1 MIIKLI
7 NTLIILLLVFI
18 TALIVNKIT
27 KTKKLKILLFI
38 VIILSLTIIT
48 SLSTTSLINYFSN
61 FETPEDAFDFLHS
74 EKIVDII
81 KGDESCMIIYK
92 TDDNVLSWDYVL
104 KSEDKYKIPYDF
116 SSKQVFQSLSEK
128 GNFSIYNI
136 KGSNDYYITGIIVT
150 ENDNLTIVNSDNINV
165 NYIIAN
171 EIIVDNKK
179 QKTIYIYDTIKKSIN
194 DYYLIINDE
203 KIIFQ

>member
-7 NTLIILLLVFI
+7 NVIVMILLFFI

-38 VIILSLTIIT
+38 IIILSLTIVT
-48 SLSTTSLINYFSN
+48 SLSTTSLINYLSN
-61 FETPEDAFDFLHS
+61 FDTPKNAFDFTHS

-81 KGDESCMIIYK
+81 QGDESCMIIYK
-92 TDDNVLSWDYVL
+92 TDDNVLSWDYIL
-104 KSEDKYKIPYDF
+104 KSDNKYKIPYDF
-116 SSKQVFQSLSEK
+116 ISKQVFQSLSKK
-128 GNFSIYNI
+128 GNFNVYNV
-136 KGSNDYYITGIIVT
+136 KGTNDYYIIGIIVT
-150 ENDNLTIVNSDNINV
+150 ENDNLTIVNNNNINV

-179 QKTIYIYDTIKKSIN
+179 QKTIYLYDTINKSIN

>member
-7 NTLIILLLVFI
+7 NALIIILLFFI
-18 TALIVNKIT
+18 TALIVNRIT

-48 SLSTTSLINYFSN
+48 SLSTTSLINHFSN
-61 FETPEDAFDFLHS
+61 FKTPENAFNFTHS

-81 KGDESCMIIYK
+81 QGDESCMIIYK
-92 TDDNVLSWDYVL
+92 TDDNVLSWDFVL
-104 KSEDKYKIPYDF
+104 KSENKYKIPYDF
-116 SSKQVFQSLSEK
+116 TSKQVLQSLSKK
-128 GNFSIYNI
+128 GNFSIYNV
-136 KGSNDYYITGIIVT
+136 KGTNDYYITGIIVT
-150 ENDNLTIVNSDNINV
+150 ESDNLTIVNSDNINI

>member
-7 NTLIILLLVFI
+7 NALIIILLFFI
-18 TALIVNKIT
+18 TALIVNRIT

-48 SLSTTSLINYFSN
+48 SLSTTSLINHFSN
-61 FETPEDAFDFLHS
+61 FKTPENAFNFTHS

-81 KGDESCMIIYK
+81 QGDESCMIIYK
-92 TDDNVLSWDYVL
+92 TDDNVLSWDFVL
-104 KSEDKYKIPYDF
+104 KSENKYKIPYDF
-116 SSKQVFQSLSEK
+116 TSKQVLQSLSKK
-128 GNFSIYNI
+128 GNFSIYNV
-136 KGSNDYYITGIIVT
+136 KGTNDYYITGIIVT
-150 ENDNLTIVNSDNINV
+150 ESDNLTIVNSDNINI

-179 QKTIYIYDTIKKSIN
+179 QKTIYIYDTINKSIN

>member
-7 NTLIILLLVFI
+7 NTLIIILLVFI

-48 SLSTTSLINYFSN
+48 SLSTTSLINHFSN
-61 FETPEDAFDFLHS
+61 FKTPENAFNFTHS

-81 KGDESCMIIYK
+81 QGDESCMIIYK
-92 TDDNVLSWDYVL
+92 TDDNVLSWDFVL
-104 KSEDKYKIPYDF
+104 KSENKYKIPYDF
-116 SSKQVFQSLSEK
+116 TSKQVLQSLSKK
-128 GNFSIYNI
+128 GNFSIYNV
-136 KGSNDYYITGIIVT
+136 KGTNDYYITGIIVT
-150 ENDNLTIVNSDNINV
+150 ESDNLTIVNSDNINI

-179 QKTIYIYDTIKKSIN
+179 QKTIYIYDTINKSIN

>member
-7 NTLIILLLVFI
+7 NALIIILLFFI
-18 TALIVNKIT
+18 TALIVNRIT

-48 SLSTTSLINYFSN
+48 SLSTTSLINHFSN
-61 FETPEDAFDFLHS
+61 FKTPENAFNFTHS

-81 KGDESCMIIYK
+81 QGDESCMIIYK
-92 TDDNVLSWDYVL
+92 TDDNVLSWDFVL
-104 KSEDKYKIPYDF
+104 KSENKYKIPYDF
-116 SSKQVFQSLSEK
+116 TSKQVLQSLSKK
-128 GNFSIYNI
+128 GNFSIYNV
-136 KGSNDYYITGIIVT
+136 KGTNDYYITGIIVT
-150 ENDNLTIVNSDNINV
+150 ESDNLTIVNSDDINI

-179 QKTIYIYDTIKKSIN
+179 QKTIYIYDTINKSIN